1 MYLGRYRFNGDREK
15 FLAAYEKLLEMMP
28 PENLHLQI
36 CVSDENGI
44 SIYDACPTR
53 EIFEAFSS
61 SPDMQ
66 AALQSAGLP
75 QPEINQIGE
84 VHAAFLGGKR
94 GL

>member
-1 MYLGRYRFNGDREK
+1 MYLGLYRFNGNRDE
-15 FLAAYEKLLEMMP
+15 FLLAYEKLLQMMP
-28 PENLHLQI
+28 PENLHLHV

-53 EIFEAFSS
+53 EIFEAFSN

-66 AALQSAGLP
+66 TAIKSAGLP

-84 VHAAFLGGKR
+84 VHTAFLGGKR